1 MGDPIIGCKSPAS
14 SHQLCLFSVLLI
26 HALVC
31 TSIQPNVVLSISEAS
46 DDALNKMQDFGS
58 YRDTQGPGFRAALAT
73 FLKKNRSYF
82 SSSV

>member
-31 TSIQPNVVLSISEAS
+31 TSMQPNVVLSISEAS

-58 YRDTQGPGFRAALAT
+58 YHDTQV
-73 FLKKNRSYF
+73 FLNLLLIIIIYY
-82 SSSV
+82 